1 MGSSSRCVCPFRRQ
15 VHRHAVEHHF
25 KNLIVVM
32 PRFASK
38 RASLRIDSD
47 TRQGSLG
54 ECLWPSHAGSQPC
67 PGAVFLWVLVSVRQ
81 AVASWATGPCTSSAL
96 PPLALAYASASSAQR
111 AECQQVSRPR
121 KFFRLPLIQL
131 DYHFAQEFPWMHPL
145 E

>member
-1 MGSSSRCVCPFRRQ
+1 MGSSSRCVCPLRRQ

-81 AVASWATGPCTSSAL
+81 AVASWATGPCTSSAI
-96 PPLALAYASASSAQR
+96 PPLCACVCKRKLGATSRAPASF
-111 AECQQVSRPR
+111 E
-121 KFFRLPLIQL
+121 
-131 DYHFAQEFPWMHPL
+131 AQEVSHVHS
-145 E
+145 